1 MNNNIAKTILEPAR
15 EIPVYDEC
23 DILVVGGGP
32 AGVTAAVAA
41 AKNNGGKVVL
51 LERYACLG
59 GMATGG
65 QVLAI
70 PFLSDGHEQ
79 LVSGIM
85 DEWIDRLRQ
94 KPDAIFGPEKTET
107 GSSDERVLEKYRHHG
122 IFGKQNVRYG
132 VNVDPEMLKVVLN
145 DMVKDY
151 GITVLCHCW
160 GCQAV
165 TEGNMVRGVIF
176 ESKEGRK
183 AVMAKIVIDC
193 TGDGDIFASAGAE
206 FEFSTFSTSRTSNT
220 ALVFRVGGV
229 NYDVYA
235 RALRTIVANP
245 HAQGS
250 GFQELQEKI
259 GFQIYPF
266 SSHRNDIVWVNNWI
280 PQSCMTIQGL
290 TETAFKMTSSIEQ
303 IISYLRTHFPGME
316 NAYLY
321 DIASQVGTRGSRRLK
336 GVERLTMDNIARR
349 TGRDDLIAVMPTLGG
364 MEDYARIEVPYGVLV
379 PEKIDGLLAAGRCFS
394 SEERANEASSWI
406 PHCISLGEAAG
417 TAAALAV
424 EENLAPRRIN
434 VQKLRQKLKAQGVYL

>member
-1 MNNNIAKTILEPAR
+1 MTKTILEPAR

-23 DILVVGGGP
+23 DILVVGAGP

-65 QVLAI
+65 QVLTI
-70 PFLSDGHEQ
+70 PFLSDGPEQ

-85 DEWIDRLRQ
+85 DEWIDRIRQ
-94 KPDAIFGPEKTET
+94 KPNAVFGPEKAET
-107 GSSDERVLEKYRHHG
+107 GSRDEQVLSKYRHHG
-122 IFGKQNVRYG
+122 IFGIHSVRYG

-145 DMVKDY
+145 ELVRDY
-151 GITVLCHCW
+151 GITVFCHCW

-165 TEGNMVRGVIF
+165 TEGNAVKGVIF

-183 AVMAKIVIDC
+183 AILAKIVIDC

-229 NYDVYA
+229 DYDLYA
-235 RALRTIVANP
+235 KALREIVSNP
-245 HAQGS
+245 HAQGG
-250 GFQELQEKI
+250 GFKDIQERI

-266 SSHRNDIVWVNNWI
+266 SSHRNDVIWVNNWI
-280 PQSCMTIQGL
+280 PKSCMTIEGL
-290 TETAFKMTSSIEQ
+290 TETAFQITASIGQ
-303 IISYLRTHFPGME
+303 IIDDLRANFRGME
-316 NAYLY
+316 HAYLY

-336 GVERLTMDNIARR
+336 GVERLTMNNIACR
-349 TGRDDLIAVMPTLGG
+349 TGREDLIAVMPTLGG
-364 MEDYARIEVPYGVLV
+364 MEEYARIEVPYGVLV
-379 PEKIDGLLAAGRCFS
+379 PEKLDGLLAAGRCFS
-394 SEERANEASSWI
+394 SEEQANEASSWI
-406 PHCISLGEAAG
+406 PHCVSLGEAAG
-417 TAAALAV
+417 TAAAAALNAGV
-424 EENLAPRRIN
+424 EPRRVD
-434 VQKLRQKLKAQGVYL
+434 VQKLRQTLKAQGVYL